1 VEVFSPMIISVA
13 QVEFIFLALTRVLA
27 LIIQIPILGG
37 QNIPTQVRLGLG
49 VLLTLI
55 LFPIQDIPKDV
66 VALDLLGLALSIFK
80 EILIGLIAGFAANL
94 TFAAVEIA
102 GEVMGIGSGFSSDRV
117 FNPAMNNSS
126 ASFNQLFIMVALLVF
141 ILMDGHHTF
150 IIAIQRTFEI
160 IPINGPIPMEKID
173 QLGRMVSMLIVSGVQ
188 LGLPLLA
195 ALTLADMTLGLL
207 SRVAPQVQVYFIGLP
222 MKVGIALYG
231 LGIFF
236 LVAYP
241 VIRNLFE
248 PLGNRS
254 LQMLVK

>member
-1 VEVFSPMIISVA
+1 MILSVA
-13 QVEFIFLALTRVLA
+13 QAEYFFLALTRLLA
-27 LIIQIPILGG
+27 MIIQVPVLGG
-37 QNIPTQVRLGLG
+37 QNIPTQVRIGLG

-55 LFPIQDIPKDV
+55 LFPIQSLPASAPSLDV
-66 VALDLLGLALSIFK
+66 LGLMLSIFK
-80 EILIGLIAGFAANL
+80 EILIGTLAGFAAVL

-102 GEVMGIGSGFSSDRV
+102 GEVMGSGSGFSSDRV

-126 ASFNQLFIMVALLVF
+126 AAFNQLFIMVALLIF
-141 ILMDGHHTF
+141 IVMDGHHTF

-160 IPINGPIPMEKID
+160 IPVNGNIPMERID
-173 QLGRMVSMLIVSGVQ
+173 DLARLTSQLIVSGIQ

-195 ALTLADMTLGLL
+195 ALTLADLTLGLL

-222 MKVGIALYG
+222 LKVGIALYG

-241 VIRNLFE
+241 VVQNLFA
-248 PLGNRS
+248 PLGERTLRILIN
-254 LQMLVK
+254 

>member
-1 VEVFSPMIISVA
+1 MILSVA
-13 QVEFIFLALTRVLA
+13 QAEFFFLALTRLLA
-27 LIIQIPILGG
+27 MIIQVPMLGG
-37 QNIPTQVRLGLG
+37 QSIPTQVRIGLG

-55 LFPIQDIPKDV
+55 LFPIQSLPASAPSLDV
-66 VALDLLGLALSIFK
+66 LGLMLSIFK
-80 EILIGLIAGFAANL
+80 EVLIGTLAGFAAVL

-102 GEVMGIGSGFSSDRV
+102 GEVMGSGSGFNSDRV

-126 ASFNQLFIMVALLVF
+126 AAFNQLFIMVALLIF

-160 IPINGPIPMEKID
+160 IPVNGNIPMEKINELARLTS
-173 QLGRMVSMLIVSGVQ
+173 QLIVSGIQ

-195 ALTLADMTLGLL
+195 ALTLADLTLGLL
-207 SRVAPQVQVYFIGLP
+207 SRVAPQVQVYFLGLP
-222 MKVGIALYG
+222 LKVGIALYG

-241 VIRNLFE
+241 VVQNLFE
-248 PLGNRS
+248 PLGERTLRILIN
-254 LQMLVK
+254 